1 MDISKP
7 EYENPLAKWMRE
19 SSLEEKEQTWKEI
32 MQGVTRDQQKISDQA
47 DAIRRN
53 RLCKQ

>member
-7 EYENPLAKWMRE
+7 EYENPLAKWMLE

-53 RLCKQ
+53 RLCRQ